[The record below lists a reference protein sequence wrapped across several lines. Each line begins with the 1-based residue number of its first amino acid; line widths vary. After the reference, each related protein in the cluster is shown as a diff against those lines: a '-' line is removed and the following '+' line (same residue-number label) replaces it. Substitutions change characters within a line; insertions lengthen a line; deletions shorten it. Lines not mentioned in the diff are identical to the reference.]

1 MIVDPP
7 PRSAAPGLT
16 LRRARTDDVP
26 QIQSMVREAYT
37 KYIDRIGKPPA
48 PMSSDY
54 TQLLN
59 THEVFVLEND
69 DNHTVVGSIVLGLDG
84 GSDSIKINNVVVDP
98 AAQGKGYGRILMNYA
113 EDFAQAQEKP
123 ALTLFTNVKMF
134 ENLTLYPKMGFLE
147 TERRTEDGYE
157 RVYFRKDL
165 A

>member
-7 PRSAAPGLT
+7 LQTAAPGLT
-16 LRRARTDDVP
+16 LRRARGDDVP
-26 QIQSMVREAYT
+26 AIQSMVRAAYT

-48 PMSSDY
+48 PMNADY
-54 TQLLN
+54 GELLQS
-59 THEVFVLEND
+59 HEVFVLEN
-69 DNHTVVGSIVLGLDG
+69 NANNLVVGSIVLGLDG
-84 GSDSIKINNVVVDP
+84 DADSIKINNLVVDT

-113 EDFAQAQEKP
+113 ETFAQAQKRP

-147 TERRTEDGYE
+147 VGRRTEDGYE

-165 A
+165 S